1 MTLDDINPGYVKVGK
16 GGAVYVLPPSI
27 RYMRNVN
34 MFYFLGWGAYMP
46 GAYGPIGLPY
56 VHRIYLEYLQKFR
69 LAAAGKWTGY
79 NAAYY
84 YYYLKTKNTSFLVRS
99 QLPNDSY
106 GKALQKNILDYFRP
120 FGGYYPVPAWQSDI
134 TSDGINLSQYPLT
147 FFVRRHDRMY
157 HSWSYVVPW
166 LTAIM
171 PYTPVMLSAADPY
184 VKSMG
189 IQSGDMVQFEAVNQ
203 PSSGGQRTTITA
215 IAFLDNATRPGTAW
229 VIVSSQALPGFRSQT
244 TNSPQVKYSILN
256 NWANISYMPR
266 SRGGILDP
274 MKDNAFPILY
284 LDPITGQT
292 SWHDSRIRIVG
303 RSTSTQVQV
312 VSNKFTYMGQDFSN
326 QDILSVIVSKMGGQ
340 ITVNNTPSQP
350 TFAQPI
356 DIPHLRF
363 DINNI
368 TSTSLWSYVAPGS
381 LAPTYT
387 IGQYKIRYG
396 FATEPS
402 SS

>member
-1 MTLDDINPGYVKVGK
+1 
-16 GGAVYVLPPSI
+16 
-27 RYMRNVN
+27 
-34 MFYFLGWGAYMP
+34 
-46 GAYGPIGLPY
+46 
-56 VHRIYLEYLQKFR
+56 
-69 LAAAGKWTGY
+69 
-79 NAAYY
+79 
-84 YYYLKTKNTSFLVRS
+84 
-99 QLPNDSY
+99 
-106 GKALQKNILDYFRP
+106 
-120 FGGYYPVPAWQSDI
+120 
-134 TSDGINLSQYPLT
+134 
-147 FFVRRHDRMY
+147 
-157 HSWSYVVPW
+157 
-166 LTAIM
+166 
-171 PYTPVMLSAADPY
+171 MLSAADPY